1 MGYLDE
7 ATINCEEPKA
17 IISAVNEYAANGN
30 CEQGFKSYI
39 WSLEYE
45 TLEAYC
51 VYVQIQHSPECKLLS
66 RQNCPCYPTRLH
78 GYVLEIYALGSGSKS
93 VIEYLVRAF
102 GIDPKRIISDKIVG
116 YKIEDLELTTSVDEV
131 KKGVWLGLKAS
142 TLYDKFTG
150 TSFKGQFAVIKRME
164 TIQLEVVV
172 FLDFT
177 FYADEDDDR
186 SVFLVY
192 LKILVRKD
200 HGHHVVKTL

>member
-30 CEQGFKSYI
+30 CEQ
-39 WSLEYE
+39 
-45 TLEAYC
+45 
-51 VYVQIQHSPECKLLS
+51 
-66 RQNCPCYPTRLH
+66 
-78 GYVLEIYALGSGSKS
+78 
-93 VIEYLVRAF
+93 
-102 GIDPKRIISDKIVG
+102 DPKRIISDKIVG

-150 TSFKGQFAVIKRME
+150 TSFKDQFALIKRME

-200 HGHHVVKTL
+200 HGHHVIKTL